1 MELMTSYFNK
11 IKSPSPTDAM
21 LILVEIDP
29 EDKIR
34 MEIIILV

>member
-1 MELMTSYFNK
+1 M
-11 IKSPSPTDAM
+11 PTDAM

-34 MEIIILV
+34 MDIIIHACIAVGCCMT